1 MGHDLTQRAQGAV
14 ANQQA
19 QPKGVEETLRDL
31 APQFQMAMPKGA
43 EAMQLVRDAI
53 TVVRQT
59 PRLLEVD
66 KTSLLGSLMTCAQL
80 GLRPGIGALGHA
92 WIIPFKGQ
100 AQFIL
105 GYQGMIE
112 LANRAGEIEGLV
124 ARTVHERD
132 VFDIDYGS
140 DTLVHKPNMKGD
152 RGDVIG
158 YYAKF
163 YRKGSNRPTF
173 EFMTLSDMKAHRDQF
188 AMAKNRQGQIIGPW
202 RDHFDAMGLKTVVR
216 KVMKWAPRST
226 QIQTALIADETVRL
240 DYTPDAD
247 VAQVTK
253 GVPFDQRGVEHAAV
267 DDGPLDEPVDSDG
280 VLGMPEGA
288 DETNWQE

>member
-1 MGHDLTQRAQGAV
+1 MANDLTRRAQGAV
-14 ANQQA
+14 DQAQA
-19 QPKGVEETLRDL
+19 QPKGVEDTLRDL

-43 EAMQLVRDAI
+43 EATQLVRDAI
-53 TVVRQT
+53 TVIRQT

-124 ARTVHERD
+124 ARTVHEHD

-140 DTLVHKPNMKGD
+140 DSLIHKPNMKRD
-152 RGDVIG
+152 RGAVVG
-158 YYAKF
+158 FYAKF
-163 YRKGSNRPTF
+163 YRKGSARPTF
-173 EFMTLSDMKAHRDQF
+173 EFMTRSDMEQHRNKF
-188 AMAKNRQGQIIGPW
+188 AMAKDRSGNVIGPW
-202 RDHFDAMGLKTVVR
+202 RDHFESMGLKTVVR

-226 QIQTALIADETVRL
+226 QIQQALIADETVRM

-247 VAQVTK
+247 VNQVT
-253 GVPFDQRGVEHAAV
+253 RGVGFDARGDNAAI
-267 DDGPLDEPVDSDG
+267 DDAAEPGADGDG
-280 VLGMPEGA
+280 VLTEPEGT
-288 DETNWQE
+288 DSTNWQD